1 MGGKSSTTICKRP
14 GEEHRG
20 TLYKTLQGHKDTV
33 LNCCFSRD
41 GKYLASCSADSTII
55 VWDLKST
62 KATRHFKD
70 HRNEV
75 TAVSFS
81 PDSTTLV
88 SCGKD
93 TKVILWDLKDG
104 VKIFSARLSRGAF
117 MHCTFAPDNNS
128 LFATASQDKCV
139 ALWEIQNRRVT
150 KRVMEGHKDIVF
162 QVCFSPDRIQ
172 LASCSNDQTIQI
184 WNRSSAKR
192 MLKLKDRYSRI
203 LTCQYN
209 HNGTLIA
216 AVVDGEKVRIW
227 NTITTEIVNVLE
239 GHHIAPVICC
249 AFSPDGKFLA
259 TGSGDKTYALWD
271 MDSRHAPPSFHNRA
285 HDNWIQTVAFSAD
298 GVYLATGSND
308 MKINLW
314 L

>member
-1 MGGKSSTTICKRP
+1 MGGKSSTIKSKRP

-20 TLYKTLQGHKDTV
+20 TLCKTLEGHKNAV
-33 LNCCFSRD
+33 LNCCFSPD
-41 GKYLASCSADSTII
+41 GKYLASSSADSTII
-55 VWDLKST
+55 VWDLKSM
-62 KATRHFKD
+62 KATRHFKG
-70 HRNEV
+70 HRNDV

-81 PDSTTLV
+81 PDSTTLL

-93 TKVILWDLKDG
+93 SKVILWDVKEG
-104 VKIFSARLSRGAF
+104 TKIFSARLSRGAF
-117 MHCTFAPDNNS
+117 MHCAFAPDSNDI
-128 LFATASQDKCV
+128 FATASKEKCI

-150 KRVMEGHKDIVF
+150 KRVMEGHRDIVF
-162 QVCFSPDRIQ
+162 QVCFSPDRVQ
-172 LASCSNDQTIQI
+172 LASCSNDRRIMI

-192 MLKLKDRYSRI
+192 MSKLKDPYSGV

-227 NTITTEIVNVLE
+227 NTITCEVVNILE
-239 GHHIAPVICC
+239 GYHIAPVICC

-271 MDSRHAPPSFHNRA
+271 MDLAHAPPSFHNRA
-285 HDNWIQTVAFSAD
+285 HDNWVQTIAFSAD
-298 GVYLATGSND
+298 GVYLATGSD
-308 MKINLW
+308 DTKINLW